1 MRYYF
6 IVGEPSGDLHAS
18 KVINKIKKRDPNA
31 KFRFWGGDKMCEMA
45 GKNAM
50 VKHISQTSFM
60 GIRDVVKNLKTIMGQ
75 MSLCKSDML
84 RFAPDVVVL
93 VDYAGFNLKMA
104 KFAKS
109 KGIKTFYYIA
119 PKVWAW
125 RERRVKAIKK
135 YVDEL
140 FVIFPFEVNYFKS
153 KGIKAHYFG
162 NPIADAINKGISLA
176 PPKSEFCLTHGL
188 DSSKPVVALVA
199 GSRKGEIKDN
209 LNFMVKVAN
218 KFPQYQ
224 FVITAVPWIAL
235 EYYQHYIGDSI
246 GNISMVVNETY
257 STIYHAD
264 AAIVTSGTATLE
276 TAYLNTP
283 EFVCYYTSPITSFI
297 GLMLIKIKYA
307 SLVNIILGREAIR
320 ELLHKHMTVENAV
333 EELKAIMPGGSR
345 RESVLQDYVL
355 LREMIGE
362 GEVSGKVAE
371 KMIELAIK

>member
-31 KFRFWGGDKMCEMA
+31 KFRFWGGDKMCEVA

-50 VKHISQTSFM
+50 VKHIDQTSFM
-60 GIRDVVKNLKTIMGQ
+60 GFKDVVRNLKTILGQ
-75 MSLCKSDML
+75 ISLCKKDML
-84 RFAPDVVVL
+84 HFAPDVVVL

-109 KGIKTFYYIA
+109 KGLKTFYYIA

-125 RERRVKAIKK
+125 REGRVKAIKK

-162 NPIADAINKGISLA
+162 NPITDAINNGIKKT
-176 PPKSEFCLTHGL
+176 PPKEAFFASHGL
-188 DSSKPVVALVA
+188 DMAKPTVALVA
-199 GSRKGEIKDN
+199 GSRRGEIRDN

-218 KFPQYQ
+218 RYPQYQ
-224 FVITAVPWIAL
+224 FVITAVPWISGD
-235 EYYQHYIGDSI
+235 YYNRYINGSI
-246 GNISMVVNETY
+246 GNVFTVVNETY
-257 STIYHAD
+257 SAIYHAD

-283 EFVCYYTSPITSFI
+283 EFVCYYTAAITSLI
-297 GLMLIKIKYA
+297 GRMLIKIKYA

-320 ELLHKHMTVENAV
+320 ELLHKHMTVDNACA
-333 EELKAIMPGGSR
+333 ELDAIMPNGSK
-345 RESVLQDYVL
+345 RETVLNDYVI

-371 KMIELAIK
+371 KMIELAK